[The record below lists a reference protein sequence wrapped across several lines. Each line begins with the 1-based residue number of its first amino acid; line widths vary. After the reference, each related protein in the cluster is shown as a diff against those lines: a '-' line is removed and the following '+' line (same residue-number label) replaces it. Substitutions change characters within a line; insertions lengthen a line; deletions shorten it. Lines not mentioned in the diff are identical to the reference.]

1 MVVSGASGRIGRT
14 MKILPESV
22 GLCSTC
28 GRPLNVNSEC
38 LPCLV
43 RIAFDEPAEA
53 ATAPPALLVFG
64 DFEVEQRPDGF
75 YWELGHGAM
84 GVTYLAMD
92 KGVASEGGP
101 ESDRGARD
109 RAQLTSDA
117 RTLFA

>member
-1 MVVSGASGRIGRT
+1 LVVSGAGGRIGRT

-53 ATAPPALLVFG
+53 ATAPPASLVFG

-84 GVTYLAMD
+84 GVTYLATSLKPGTTD
-92 KGVASEGGP
+92 LFRAAIIGTSTIRKA
-101 ESDRGARD
+101 ESAAR
-109 RAQLTSDA
+109 
-117 RTLFA
+117 

>member
-1 MVVSGASGRIGRT
+1 
-14 MKILPESV
+14 MKILSESV

-28 GRPLNVNSEC
+28 GRPLNLNSEC

-43 RIAFDEPAEA
+43 QIAFDEPAEA
-53 ATAPPALLVFG
+53 ATAPPASLVFG

-92 KGVASEGGP
+92 KVLHRRVALKVIEVGSSRVDLQACKLEYSIVSP
-101 ESDRGARD
+101 K
-109 RAQLTSDA
+109 
-117 RTLFA
+117 